1 MRVAINA
8 WFWDSPTTGSGQ
20 YTRRLVEGLTD
31 LDSDLEIVLVV
42 PSDSSN
48 ASPRDAGQED
58 GHPAPGL
65 PASCALHPIPCS
77 QSNLGKVRFEQV
89 VFPKVCA
96 HAGADVVHVPY
107 WAPPARS
114 PAPLVV
120 TIHDLIPLV
129 LRGPTGRRRGGPLQ
143 RLYMALVSATARGA
157 TLALTDSEASR
168 QDILKRLALPRE
180 RVRVIPLAVDERYDP
195 EPAPDDAAVRASY
208 GLPDRYVLYLGSFGW
223 RKNLATVLATYR
235 WAGPAIGD
243 ECPLVVA
250 GRLPE
255 GDAGSSP
262 ATAPDP
268 RRLMREGSVSE
279 GYVHFSGFIDE
290 VDKPAV
296 YRGAVAFIF
305 PSRYEGFGLPPL
317 EALACG
323 TPVVASDAA
332 SLPEIVGDAGILL
345 PPDDAEGMAG
355 ALIQLACDEVFR
367 AEMSRRALAQAAAF
381 SWERTAKATLAAYR
395 EARGRKRR

>member
-1 MRVAINA
+1 MRLALNA

-20 YTRRLVEGLTD
+20 YTRRLVESLTD
-31 LDSDLEIVLVV
+31 LGSDLEMVLVV
-42 PSDSSN
+42 PSDGS
-48 ASPRDAGQED
+48 AVPYGGEGQED
-58 GHPAPGL
+58 GRPAPGL
-65 PASCALHPIPCS
+65 SASCALHHVPCPR
-77 QSNLGKVRFEQV
+77 SNLGKVRFEQV
-89 VFPKVCA
+89 AFPKVCTRV
-96 HAGADVVHVPY
+96 GADVVHVPY

-129 LRGPTGRRRGGPLQ
+129 LRGPTGRHRGGPLQ
-143 RLYMALVSATARGA
+143 RLYTALVSATARGA
-157 TLALTDSEASR
+157 TVALTDSEASR
-168 QDILKRLALPRE
+168 QDILKQLALPRE
-180 RVRVIPLAVDERYDP
+180 RVRVIPLAVDERYNP
-195 EPAPDDAAVRASY
+195 EPAHGDAAVRASY

-250 GRLPE
+250 GRLPQ
-255 GDAGSSP
+255 GGAGPSS
-262 ATAPDP
+262 ATTPDP
-268 RRLMREGSVSE
+268 RRLMREEDVSE
-279 GYVHFSGFIDE
+279 GYVHFSGFVDE
-290 VDKPAV
+290 IDKPAV

-323 TPVVASDAA
+323 IPVVASDAA

-367 AEMSRRALAQAAAF
+367 AEMSRRALAQAAMF

-395 EARGRKRR
+395 EAKDRRRR